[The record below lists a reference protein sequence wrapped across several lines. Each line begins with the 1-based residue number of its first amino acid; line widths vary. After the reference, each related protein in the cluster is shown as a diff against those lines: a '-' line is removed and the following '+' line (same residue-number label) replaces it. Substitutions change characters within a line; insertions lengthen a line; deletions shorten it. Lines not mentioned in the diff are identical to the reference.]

1 MNIFLIGM
9 MGSGKSSV
17 GQSLSKYL
25 NNTFYD
31 LDKEIEKSFN
41 LSIKDIFLEYG
52 EDLFRKEEEKL
63 LGELDKLSGLI
74 VSTGGGI
81 VISNVNRTILKKN
94 KLSSENIISILA
106 KINNKIKSV
115 MIIGHN
121 PGFTDLVNSLTN
133 INLFNLPTTGIV
145 MINVNIKNWSEI
157 SKKNKNEISWIKF
170 PKELKS

>member
-94 KLSSENIISILA
+94 KTYFLEANIEDMYERALRRENDRPILKGMNVTQFKDLYEKRRNLYIESATKIINVDKKSTEDLAIEIVNNEKNII
-106 KINNKIKSV
+106 
-115 MIIGHN
+115 
-121 PGFTDLVNSLTN
+121 
-133 INLFNLPTTGIV
+133 
-145 MINVNIKNWSEI
+145 
-157 SKKNKNEISWIKF
+157 
-170 PKELKS
+170 